1 MESSVVIPTFNR
13 AALLE
18 QTLSALASQV
28 GRPEPKSA
36 DGDPHSAGRYE
47 VIVVDD
53 GSKDPPPDLVRRM
66 SKDYPVPLHY
76 LRQNNRKQGAA
87 RNLGARK
94 AAGGLLIFLGDDTVP
109 APEFLQWHRSSH
121 TGQPAHRVVIGYTPW
136 ARACPRT
143 RFMEYIGERGWQF
156 GFSLIEDPE
165 NVPFN
170 FFYTSN
176 LSMRRDFFWEAGG
189 FDEDFH
195 EYGWEDIELS
205 LRLYKMGMKLAYNP
219 QAIAYHHHP
228 TSLLSFAQRQKKVGR
243 SAWIFYRKHPDMGEF
258 LSLDSPP
265 RYTRWKGTKLT
276 LLTWLCGVTEKW
288 IWPDLS
294 GYYPDLMS
302 YHYYLG
308 LRKGCHERLGS

>member
-18 QTLSALASQV
+18 RTLGGLASQM
-28 GRPEPKSA
+28 GGPESKSPGGGS
-36 DGDPHSAGRYE
+36 DSAAVYE

-53 GSKDPPPDLVRRM
+53 GSEDSTPDLVDRLSR
-66 SKDYPVPLHY
+66 DYPVPLHY
-76 LRQNNRKQGAA
+76 LLQDNRKQGAA
-87 RNLGARK
+87 RNLGAHK
-94 AAGGLLIFLGDDTVP
+94 ATGGLLVFLGDDTVP
-109 APEFLQWHRSSH
+109 APEFLQHHSSH
-121 TGQPAHRVVIGYTPW
+121 AGQPAHRVVIGYTPW
-136 ARACPRT
+136 ARDCPRT

-176 LSMRRDFFWEAGG
+176 LSIRRDFFWEAGG
-189 FDEDFH
+189 FDEDFR

-205 LRLYKMGMKLAYNP
+205 RRLHKKGMQLAYNP
-219 QAIAYHHHP
+219 RAVAYHHHP
-228 TSLLSFAQRQKKVGR
+228 TSLLSFVQRQKRVGR
-243 SAWIFYRKHPDMGEF
+243 SAWTFYRKHPDMGRF

-265 RYTRWKGTKLT
+265 RYTRWKGMQLT

-288 IWPDLS
+288 SWPDLS
-294 GYYPDLMS
+294 RYYPDLMS

-308 LRKGCHERLGS
+308 LREGRHERLGP